1 MLVEVVWRAPTI
13 RDEVNAAQHQRFRQG
28 AEKHI
33 FVRVRHG
40 PLRDGVHFAVD
51 GEQIAFDRTLVEC
64 RDMRH
69 LDGLSRAAFIANML
83 ASTV

>member
-1 MLVEVVWRAPTI
+1 MRHGPL
-13 RDEVNAAQHQRFRQG
+13 
-28 AEKHI
+28 
-33 FVRVRHG
+33 RHG

-51 GEQIAFDRTLVEC
+51 GEQMAFDRTLVEC

-69 LDGLSRAAFIANML
+69 LDGMSRAAFIAKML